1 MDISWPH
8 SHVIILFDRVLI
20 LLLVL
25 VWMQVIL
32 DLIEDGGDGWLD
44 AYPFDI
50 IEPALGALAVTT
62 DSQLIGSSSKGPN
75 SPEVLL
81 FLKLARTEAKG
92 TIGISIHHE
101 VIVRSTAASVGL
113 VVPHVFASL
122 HLQDVVILIF
132 DVLSSIYLI
141 EIEVEVDKLFEP
153 IAVTDHRSIPVWII
167 GRPILVRIA

>member
-1 MDISWPH
+1 MDISRPH

-25 VWMQVIL
+25 VWMQIIL
-32 DLIEDGGDGWLD
+32 DLIKDGSDGWLYT
-44 AYPFDI
+44 YPLDV
-50 IEPALGALAVTT
+50 IEPALRALAVPT
-62 DSQLIGSSSKGPN
+62 DSQLIGSPSEGPN
-75 SPEVLL
+75 GPEVLL

-92 TIGISIHHE
+92 AIGVSIHHE

-122 HLQDVVILIF
+122 HPQDIVILIF

-141 EIEVEVDKLFEP
+141 EIEV
-153 IAVTDHRSIPVWII
+153 
-167 GRPILVRIA
+167 